1 MKRKK
6 ILVLSLT
13 LVLAACAAAGSI
25 AYDGLKSKPFL
36 SGLKTQLAPSKKETS
51 DPLVQVGDYTISKV
65 DLENY
70 KAIKKSAASMFGQQ
84 LTDHID
90 ENLLLKEIV
99 MEKVILAEA
108 KKQQVTV
115 SLEEGK
121 QEAERLKQLLSQQ
134 PADVQAVQKQLID
147 TYGVSEEKYWNEIAP
162 KQYQELL
169 INQKLIK
176 KWIENKILTQLTDTN
191 QQETFSQT
199 LEAHKEKLYQEALTD
214 YVTVKDDRYS
224 LK

>member
-1 MKRKK
+1 MNRKR
-6 ILVLSLT
+6 IRVLSLT

-25 AYDGLKSKPFL
+25 AYGGVKPDPVL
-36 SGLKTQLAPSKKETS
+36 SGLKTQLAHNKKETS
-51 DPLVQVGDYTISKV
+51 GPLVQVGDYTISKL

-70 KAIKKSAASMFGQQ
+70 KAIKKSAASMSGQQ
-84 LTDHID
+84 LTDGID
-90 ENLLLKEIV
+90 ENLLLKEIII
-99 MEKVILAEA
+99 EKIILVEA
-108 KKQQVTV
+108 KKQQITV

-134 PADVQAVQKQLID
+134 PADVQALQKQFID

-176 KWIENKILTQLTDTN
+176 KWIDNKTLPQITDAN
-191 QQETFSQT
+191 QQETFSQA
-199 LEAHKEKLYQEALTD
+199 LETHKEKLYQEALTD